1 MRFKIQLTIINPDDG
16 KETTEEIVLLNKQ
29 NERLEDIGLSLQ
41 ESKNILKS
49 LQEKIVHYQTDDFVQ
64 SKRTCEDCKKVCRR
78 KGSYSIVY
86 RTLFGD
92 IPMQSP
98 RFYTCNCEHHQQKTF
113 SPLKEL
119 ITEDHTRLFTSDI
132 GESESRKHTGF

>member
-16 KETTEEIVLLNKQ
+16 KETTEEIILFDKQ

-41 ESKNILKS
+41 ESKNILKA
-49 LQEKIVHYQTDDFVQ
+49 LQEKMVHHQTNDFVQ
-64 SKRTCEDCKKVCRR
+64 AKRTCDDCKKIGR
-78 KGSYSIVY
+78 KKGNYAIVY

-92 IPMQSP
+92 ISIKSP
-98 RFYTCNCEHHQQKTF
+98 RFYTCDCELRQQKTF

-119 ITEDHTRLFTSDI
+119 ITEHTSPERMYLV
-132 GESESRKHTGF
+132 H